1 MADEMLLAS
10 QRVVP
15 KRLNDAGFKFEFPNL
30 ESALRKY
37 VH

>member
-15 KRLNDAGFKFEFPNL
+15 KRLKEAGYQFLFPEL
-30 ESALRKY
+30 EAAFRRYLN
-37 VH
+37 